1 MDAGVHL
8 LAAYGTTEVGPLSV
22 VKEFEEDVKEWAWFR
37 FSDLVKVRWE
47 PQADGT
53 FELHVLVRFSF
64 AFLRQVVIFFP

>member
-1 MDAGVHL
+1 
-8 LAAYGTTEVGPLSV
+8 

-64 AFLRQVVIFFP
+64 AFMREVVISFHKHADMGEAHSECGKSR